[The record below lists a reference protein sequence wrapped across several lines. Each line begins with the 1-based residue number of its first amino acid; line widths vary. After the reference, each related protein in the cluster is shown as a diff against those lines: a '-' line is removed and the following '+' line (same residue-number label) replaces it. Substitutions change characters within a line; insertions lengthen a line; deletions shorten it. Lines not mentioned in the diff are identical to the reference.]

1 MGLKELQ
8 AFYASVM
15 LPDEP
20 IKYKQ
25 GETITDPVKFVETQ
39 LSALLMP
46 PHTRFYQNA
55 LMRLGELMDHLN
67 NIETTCILKTNQP
80 LEP

>member
-1 MGLKELQ
+1 MTPDELR
-8 AFYASVM
+8 AFYASVT
-15 LPDEP
+15 LPAGP
-20 IKYKQ
+20 IRYKQ

-55 LMRLGELMDHLN
+55 LIRLRELIDHLN
-67 NIETTCILKTNQP
+67 NIETT
-80 LEP
+80 